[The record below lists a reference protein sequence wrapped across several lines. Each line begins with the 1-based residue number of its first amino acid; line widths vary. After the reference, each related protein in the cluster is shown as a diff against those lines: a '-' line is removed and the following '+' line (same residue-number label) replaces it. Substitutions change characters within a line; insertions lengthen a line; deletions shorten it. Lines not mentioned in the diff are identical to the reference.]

1 MAEMRAA
8 VFDRYGPPEVL
19 HIANVPTPSPKPGEV
34 LVRVLATSVN
44 GGEVQG
50 RAGRLSVVLGRTFP
64 MRTGIDLVGEVV
76 EVGADIHDVL
86 VGQTVWAISETP
98 PGTVAEFFAVRRV
111 RLSVAPST
119 LAAIEAVTIPAG
131 ATTAIT
137 ALRDKIAIRPGE
149 RLLVRGATGG
159 VGSFAVQVGKLYGAH
174 VTALVRAESLERAR
188 ELGADEVIDYRST
201 ALRALGRFDA
211 ILDTAGSDFRAQRKL
226 LNPGGRMVTITIDM
240 NRRLASLAYV
250 LVSRVH
256 GSRRVR
262 IFRGDPNPELLSEV
276 ASLADRGVLRP
287 IVAQVFP
294 LDRIADAHRSLEA
307 GGVIGKHVIEIA
319 KPAASDTARHAP
331 V

>member
-8 VFDRYGPPEVL
+8 VFDRYGPPDVL
-19 HIANVPTPSPKPGEV
+19 HIAGVPTPSPEAGEV
-34 LVRVLATSVN
+34 LVRVLATSLN

-50 RAGRLSVVLGRTFP
+50 RAGKLSVVLGRKFP

-76 EVGADIHDVL
+76 EVGGDIHDVQ

-98 PGTVAEFFAVRRV
+98 PGTAAEFFAVRRE
-111 RLSVAPST
+111 RLSLAPDG
-119 LAAIEAVTIPAG
+119 LAALDAVTIPAG

-137 ALRDKIAIRPGE
+137 ALRDKIAIQPGE

-174 VTALVRAESLERAR
+174 VTALVRAEAFERAR
-188 ELGADEVIDYRST
+188 DLGADEVIDYRRTPLS
-201 ALRALGRFDA
+201 ALGRFDA

-240 NRRLASLAYV
+240 NRRIASLVYVLASTI
-250 LVSRVH
+250 H

-262 IFRGDPNPELLSEV
+262 IFRGDPDPELLTEV
-276 ASLADRGVLRP
+276 ASLADQGVLRP
-287 IVAQVFP
+287 IVARVFP

-319 KPAASDTARHAP
+319 KPADR
-331 V
+331 